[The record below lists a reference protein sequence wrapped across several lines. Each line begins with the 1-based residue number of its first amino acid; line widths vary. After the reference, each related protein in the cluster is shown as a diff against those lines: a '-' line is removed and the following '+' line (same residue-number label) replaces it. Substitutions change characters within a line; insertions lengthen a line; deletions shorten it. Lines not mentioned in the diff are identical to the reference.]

1 MNFSHV
7 LVIFGK
13 STEYSIAFEFAKLA
27 DMNFWKLRLL
37 LRCRWWLLQLW
48 SHRLIHM
55 VGALFCSI
63 WERHWDYWQC
73 MFLNPPLWC
82 LVKWFVFCVQELF
95 FPSVCSFWRRDQSH
109 ALLSWKKICSK
120 CLTFAGWECS
130 TTTLSEPSTL
140 RVFID
145 LDCFA
150 LLSHLSFRK
159 ESTNCF
165 VFWIQSCV
173 LSCETLV
180 ITGGAVMVRSRPI
193 RWFQLYE
200 HAGLFS

>member
-1 MNFSHV
+1 MIVAALIPQTHTYGWSFILLH
-7 LVIFGK
+7 LRK
-13 STEYSIAFEFAKLA
+13 T
-27 DMNFWKLRLL
+27 LRLL
-37 LRCRWWLLQLW
+37 AVYVLKSSSLVSGKVICLLCSGVIFSFSL
-48 SHRLIHM
+48 
-55 VGALFCSI
+55 LFLEKGPEPCSS
-63 WERHWDYWQC
+63 
-73 MFLNPPLWC
+73 
-82 LVKWFVFCVQELF
+82 F
-95 FPSVCSFWRRDQSH
+95 FDRE
-109 ALLSWKKICSK
+109 KICSK

-180 ITGGAVMVRSRPI
+180 ITGGAVMVCSRPI

>member
-1 MNFSHV
+1 M
-7 LVIFGK
+7 
-13 STEYSIAFEFAKLA
+13 
-27 DMNFWKLRLL
+27 L

-193 RWFQLYE
+193 RWLQLYE